1 MISFLFLLLC
11 QYANAQLLKNDT
23 HLSVENIE
31 VVERRDQFSLEIRFK
46 KTEKK
51 NLLLNLFD
59 YGKKN
64 GEPATI
70 DIDENLAKAV
80 IKISPEIPFTLS
92 PLPQGVILVGNFLPQ
107 TDYTINISDQL
118 KDKSG
123 ISLRANYSRTIHIE
137 DYKPQFSFLNK
148 SRFIPPHLQENIAFE
163 TINLNEVEISIR
175 QIYTQNIHQLLSSH
189 DSVNDNLSDII
200 KTDTITIKNHK
211 NKKIKGS
218 FSLENLRPIGQGIF
232 YLEALSNKL
241 KLDSNIVVIT
251 ELGAILKLGEDQI
264 LRIWTIKNT
273 NLKPLQNV
281 EVTLNSES
289 NFKMGQCYTKGS
301 NGYCEIK
308 WTNKNRVPFAI
319 TLKKGIDQ
327 SYLRL
332 SDLLLSSEEFD
343 KGKRNYFLKNQSN
356 DAFIYS
362 ARNLYRAGET
372 IHLAAQVRT
381 LKFEGIK
388 DLSLTW
394 KFFSP
399 DGIQYKEFTTKSSN
413 FGIAHMDLPTNLL
426 NPNGIYTVR
435 LFTGKT
441 LLDSSRFRIESYSPE
456 RLIVKLIPEKKI
468 VIEKRKIKFD
478 IQANHLM
485 GSQPVTAQFT
495 ASCALEEAFHSIPNH
510 PEYKTGTYTPN
521 GQNPVTVDTVSG
533 VINKGENNFYFCDFT
548 RLLDNLPK
556 TVYKVISKASVA
568 ELSSSNQI
576 HESANL
582 IFSSKNSNLGIKAQQ
597 NPENNSVNIEGQIFD
612 LDGNVQNENHKIKV
626 ELLQIQE
633 NWISIQ
639 HENAS
644 NWKLI
649 ETINPKSISKTL
661 EAKDGAF
668 QVKLIPPLEW
678 RKWIVRA
685 TDLQTKMITELPLD
699 SLLSTSETAHF
710 EHIDIKVNKTGLQ
723 TGEKFKVTLIPPFK
737 GELIVGLESFKIIEQ
752 KWIHI
757 DKTQAIELEFKTPDV
772 SPNFYITALLLKEPI
787 SKNNRLITNR
797 AWAAKSIQVIPKK
810 NTLNIQ
816 IATPTVINS
825 LSELQIKISN
835 SEKTESEYSVA
846 LVDEELL
853 AASEFQLPNPLQ
865 HFFDSRKLNAKTFE
879 SLNSLTNKTQ
889 SEESITTEKDILGSI
904 NKHNQ
909 HLVHFWYPLIKS
921 DKKGKAELKVKIP
934 NFIGKFKL
942 FIVGSAHHLMGSHE
956 SAIEVRDNLNI
967 QTQNPSFFTVNDKT
981 NFNLKL
987 TNLTKSDIPITVN
1000 IGTLGPLQLEKT
1012 QFSETVK
1019 ASTVSQLS
1027 SIAQVLD
1034 YPQPISIDIS
1044 SGSIEISSGSLKSD
1058 KNWQEKIVVPTY
1070 TNGVEQYLQFDT
1082 SVDDKLDLITALP
1095 PIWKKNFLKIHL
1107 SLSNIPFIG
1116 AFSHLSKL
1124 WNYPYGNLEQT
1135 VSKILPLI
1143 SNNDLLG
1150 LSEGLDPKI
1159 IAPEVHD
1166 KIQNTLDKIVSQQTL
1181 DGGFAFWPSE
1191 NTSHPWAT
1199 AYATLALTEA
1209 NLSNYLISTYAFNKA
1224 LNYLQKLVEASA
1236 PQWQWY
1242 ENENPELSLALYVLA
1257 KNKKNISKEL
1267 KAISINMSRLNQKIS
1282 EAFGYENLFLLAATA
1297 KLTGENELLNKII
1310 GNKTFAK
1317 KLFSQNFLEK
1327 SFSTKSFW
1335 SSIRMDGLRLNM
1347 LLEHWPEHPA
1357 IITLIQRLTHTLSQ
1371 PKSFF
1376 SSQDLSWSLF
1386 ALSNRLRNF
1395 KIDPQLQKNIELQFN
1410 GKKFKAHF
1418 YVRGIPVWYF
1428 SGDEL
1433 LSSSFQF
1440 PELEKTKLTF
1450 HTKVSGFTMGP
1461 PPSLSPITVERAYL
1475 LPNGDE
1481 ADETELKIGDQVIVE
1496 LRIFNPRSIRFRSVA
1511 LIDRIPTGFSIDSPR
1526 ANSEASPWM
1535 NKKILHADYY
1545 DIIENQLQI
1554 FGEITETERFYY
1566 YQVRAT
1572 YPGKFKAPSA
1582 KVELMY
1588 IPESFDFSSEAAIG
1602 VTQ

>member
-11 QYANAQLLKNDT
+11 QYANAQLLKNDI
-23 HLSVENIE
+23 HLTVENIE

-59 YGKKN
+59 YDKKN
-64 GEPATI
+64 GEPAEI

-80 IKISPEIPFTLS
+80 IKVTPEIPFTIS
-92 PLPQGVILVGNFLPQ
+92 HLPQGIILVGNFLPE

-123 ISLRANYSRTIHIE
+123 ISLPANYTRTIHIE

-148 SRFIPPHLQENIAFE
+148 SRFIPPHLQENIIFE

-175 QIYTQNIHQLLSSH
+175 QIYTQNIHQLLSSR

-200 KTDTITIKNHK
+200 KTETITIKNYK
-211 NKKIKGS
+211 NKKIKGT
-218 FSLENLRPIGQGIF
+218 FSLENLKPIGQGIF
-232 YLEALSNKL
+232 YLEALSNKF
-241 KLDSNIVVIT
+241 KLDSNIVIIT
-251 ELGAILKLGEDQI
+251 ELGAILKLGEDQT

-289 NFKMGQCYTKGS
+289 NYKMGQCSTRGP

-343 KGKRNYFLKNQSN
+343 RGKRNYFLKDQSY
-356 DAFIYS
+356 DAYIYS
-362 ARNLYRAGET
+362 ARNLYRAGEI
-372 IHLAAQVRT
+372 IHFAAQVRN
-381 LKFEGIK
+381 LKFERIK
-388 DLSLTW
+388 DLPLTW
-394 KFFSP
+394 KFFNP

-413 FGIAHMDLPTNLL
+413 FGISLMDLPTNLL
-426 NPNGIYTVR
+426 SPNGIYTIRVYS
-435 LFTGKT
+435 GKT

-456 RLIVKLIPEKKI
+456 RLNIKLIPEKNL
-468 VIEKRKIKFD
+468 VIEKRKIKFE
-478 IQANHLM
+478 IQVSHVM

-510 PEYKTGTYTPN
+510 PEYKSGTYTPN

-533 VINKGENNFYFCDFT
+533 VINKGENNSYYCDFS

-576 HESANL
+576 QESAHL

-597 NPENNSVNIEGQIFD
+597 NPENNSVTIDGQIFD
-612 LDGNVQNENHKIKV
+612 LDGNVQKENHKIAV

-639 HENAS
+639 QEKAP

-649 ETINPKSISKTL
+649 ETINPKSISKTI

-668 QVKLIPPLEW
+668 QVKLVPPLDW

-710 EHIDIKVNKTGLQ
+710 EPIDIKVNKTDLHV
-723 TGEKFKVTLIPPFK
+723 GEKFKVTLYPPFK
-737 GELIVGLESFKIIEQ
+737 GELIVGLESFKLIEQ
-752 KWIHI
+752 QWIHVE
-757 DKTQAIELEFKTPDV
+757 KTQAIELEFKTPEV

-797 AWAAKSIQVIPKK
+797 AWAAKSIQVIPQK

-816 IATPTVINS
+816 IATPALINS
-825 LSELQIKISN
+825 LSELPIKISN
-835 SEKTESEYSVA
+835 SEKTECEYSIA
-846 LVDEELL
+846 LIDEELL
-853 AASEFQLPNPLQ
+853 AASQFQFRNPLQ

-879 SLNSLTNKTQ
+879 SLNSLTNNTQ
-889 SEESITTEKDILGSI
+889 AEEAIKTEKNISGSI
-904 NKHNQ
+904 NKYPQ
-909 HLVHFWYPLIKS
+909 HLIHYWYPIIKS
-921 DKKGKAELKVKIP
+921 DKKGLAELKLKIP

-942 FIVGSAHHLMGSHE
+942 FVIGSAHHLMGSTE
-956 SAIEVRDNLNI
+956 STIEVRDNLNI
-967 QTQNPSFFTVNDKT
+967 QTQIPSFFTVNDKT
-981 NFNLKL
+981 HFNLKL
-987 TNLTKSDIPITVN
+987 LNLTKSDIPITVN
-1000 IGTLGPLQLEKT
+1000 IGTLGPFQLEKT
-1012 QFSETVK
+1012 KFSETIKVG
-1019 ASTVSQLS
+1019 AESQLTS
-1027 SIAQVLD
+1027 FAQVLD
-1034 YPQPISIDIS
+1034 YPQPISLDIS
-1044 SGSIEISSGSLKSD
+1044 SGSIQSE
-1058 KNWQEKIVVPTY
+1058 KNWQEKIVMPTY
-1070 TNGVEQYLQFDT
+1070 ANGVEQFLQFDT
-1082 SVDDKLDLITALP
+1082 PIENKLDLITALP

-1116 AFSHLSKL
+1116 AFSHLSTL

-1143 SNNDLLG
+1143 SNNDLLA
-1150 LSEGLDPKI
+1150 LSEGQDPKI
-1159 IAPEVHD
+1159 IASDVHE
-1166 KIQNTLDKIVSQQTL
+1166 KIQNSLDKIISQQTI

-1191 NTSHPWAT
+1191 NTSQPWAT
-1199 AYATLALTEA
+1199 AYATLAITEA
-1209 NLSNYLISTYAFNKA
+1209 NLSNYLISTYAFNRA
-1224 LNYLQKLVEASA
+1224 LNYLQKLVETSA

-1267 KAISINMSRLNQKIS
+1267 RAISKNLNQLNQKIS

-1297 KLTGENELLNKII
+1297 KLTGDNDLLNKII
-1310 GNKTFAK
+1310 GNKKFAK
-1317 KLFSQNFLEK
+1317 KIFSENFLEK
-1327 SFSTKSFW
+1327 SFSAKNFW
-1335 SSIRMDGLRLNM
+1335 SPMRMDGLRLNI
-1347 LLEHWPEHPA
+1347 LLELWPEHQA
-1357 IITLIQRLTHTLSQ
+1357 INTIIQRLIQTLSQ

-1376 SSQDLSWSLF
+1376 SSQDLSWTLF
-1386 ALSNRLRNF
+1386 ALSSRLRNF

-1410 GKKFKAHF
+1410 GKKFKPHF

-1433 LSSSFQF
+1433 LTSSFQF

-1496 LRIFNPRSIRFRSVA
+1496 LRIFNPRSLRFRNVA
-1511 LIDRIPTGFSIDSPR
+1511 LIDRIPTGFSIDSPQ

-1535 NKKILHADYY
+1535 TKKTFHPDYY
-1545 DIIENQLQI
+1545 DIVDNRLQI

-1588 IPESFDFSSEAAIG
+1588 IPESFDFSSEATIG